1 MSVLGGILFKKEGRM
16 MSLIEKLILLLTPKR
31 YEVPS
36 DGIQRLCLEKI
47 RAKSLESFYARRYKS

>member
-1 MSVLGGILFKKEGRM
+1 M
-16 MSLIEKLILLLTPKR
+16 MSLIEKLILLLITPKR

-47 RAKSLESFYARRYKS
+47 RAKSLESFYVRRYKS